1 MMRRGN
7 AGQFRDR
14 RRSSIRLAEVQK
26 VRPMDQSSI
35 ARHLLGTWRG
45 GAGGGEDGIG
55 GRRAGGG
62 NRREQGGVFIQAG
75 GRTGQEV
82 VLSQA
87 AQAGGAAVQWGLL
100 VCTVSHAVGG
110 AYSSQ
115 PLSSWVALP
124 CWCPQRKHLRLAAAV
139 IGDGHLLVGL
149 RGQSCVC
156 RRSLSSLQPID
167 CELLEGVREPPI
179 HWQTGRVHAVPGGEH
194 VIIERVEQEER
205 EEGVAGADRARRRLS
220 L

>member
-1 MMRRGN
+1 MRRGN

-14 RRSSIRLAEVQK
+14 CCSSIRLAEVQK

-45 GAGGGEDGIG
+45 GARVGEDGIG

-87 AQAGGAAVQWGLL
+87 AQARGAAVQWGLL
-100 VCTVSHAVGG
+100 VRTVSHAVGG

-115 PLSSWVALP
+115 PLSN
-124 CWCPQRKHLRLAAAV
+124 
-139 IGDGHLLVGL
+139 GHLLVGL

-167 CELLEGVREPPI
+167 CELLEGVRETPI

-194 VIIERVEQEER
+194 VVIERVEQEER
-205 EEGVAGADRARRRLS
+205 EEGVAGADGTRRRLS